1 MIMCTFGSISW
12 FFKPGIQASRNPG
25 IPRIW
30 FGFANFNV
38 KISFPTQ
45 CLSLNKIFN
54 VSFQDSRIPWIFQE
68 LSGTLDSCGNGI
80 FLPSSTYRVIVPL
93 NFRPWTLL
101 SMWHSKIPLFLESSK
116 NYLELQFLWKWPII
130 HYIRHI
136 WYKFN
141 LMKRLCGLLE
151 TSPDFSNLEV
161 PVFGLFY
168 QFQCIGYLSQSVFVL
183 EHDFRYFIPNFQ
195 HSWNLPGI
203 ILNS

>member
-1 MIMCTFGSISW
+1 MHFWEHLLIFQTW
-12 FFKPGIQASRNPG
+12 NPSRNPG

-101 SMWHSKIPLFLESSK
+101 SMWHSKIPLFLKSSK
-116 NYLELQFLWKWPII
+116 NYLELLNFSRNDLLFTILDTFG
-130 HYIRHI
+130 IRS
-136 WYKFN
+136 
-141 LMKRLCGLLE
+141 
-151 TSPDFSNLEV
+151 T
-161 PVFGLFY
+161 
-168 QFQCIGYLSQSVFVL
+168 
-183 EHDFRYFIPNFQ
+183 
-195 HSWNLPGI
+195 
-203 ILNS
+203 